1 MSVPL
6 HALPEDLVFDPTQS
20 VLRWPG
26 VARGSRS
33 RHDSCR
39 PPVAWSGN
47 ATDPVETI
55 LSGIAPAVLPLFIVP
70 LHVDTVGWRGRC
82 RAPSRVRTCD
92 ARAMLGQIARVAA
105 GGGRRA

>member
-6 HALPEDLVFDPTQS
+6 HALPEDLIFDPTPS
-20 VLRWPG
+20 VIRWPG
-26 VARGSRS
+26 VARGCRS

-39 PPVAWSGN
+39 PPVAWSRN
-47 ATDPVETI
+47 ASDPVETS
-55 LSGIAPAVLPLFIVP
+55 LSGRAPAVLPRFIFP
-70 LHVDTVGWRGRC
+70 CRVDTVGWGGRC